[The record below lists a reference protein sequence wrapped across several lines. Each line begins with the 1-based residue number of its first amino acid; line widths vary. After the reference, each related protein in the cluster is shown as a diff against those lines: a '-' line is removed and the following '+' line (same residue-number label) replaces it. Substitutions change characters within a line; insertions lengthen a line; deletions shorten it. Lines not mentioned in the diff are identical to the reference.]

1 MHRTYAYAVV
11 GTQKRFSQCVQCDG
25 VAVDVHIL
33 ACMKVVHVDLA
44 SKGPRHAFTSYNT
57 ILFKLVHEKGC
68 DFVRNA
74 RQFRTRRLRIEAGT
88 HWILH
93 MDTL

>member
-1 MHRTYAYAVV
+1 
-11 GTQKRFSQCVQCDG
+11 
-25 VAVDVHIL
+25 
-33 ACMKVVHVDLA
+33 VDLA

>member
-1 MHRTYAYAVV
+1 MHRPYADAVI
-11 GTQKRFSQCVQCDG
+11 GTRKRFGQCGESDG

-88 HWILH
+88 HRILH